1 MYEYIFVDDQRLTE
15 SQINFD
21 TQIRGGGGRIERSG
35 DHRNRLVA
43 IKKFQQIAPTRC
55 PPSRLICYPRH
66 MRTSFLLLILLLG
79 CAKSLPIDYDLL
91 AEDRENKELEI
102 IYLNEIR
109 LAQENNDIES
119 YEFYLMEYFAVPRLE
134 VPDHMKSEPEYFWGG
149 ESIKY

>member
-1 MYEYIFVDDQRLTE
+1 
-15 SQINFD
+15 
-21 TQIRGGGGRIERSG
+21 
-35 DHRNRLVA
+35 
-43 IKKFQQIAPTRC
+43 
-55 PPSRLICYPRH
+55 
-66 MRTSFLLLILLLG
+66 MRTSFILLILLLG

-109 LAQENNDIES
+109 HAQENNDIES

-134 VPDHMKSEPEYFWGG
+134 VPDYMKSEPEYFWGG